1 VGKLKMQM
9 FLNKWTEAALMM
21 KEIYSFENY
30 WLQEEV
36 MNFFEELE
44 PTI

>member
-1 VGKLKMQM
+1 MQM

-21 KEIYSFENY
+21 KEIYPFENY
-30 WLQEEV
+30 RLQEEV